1 MNIEDR
7 VITIN
12 EMTRP
17 GENLKKVKKIILSS
31 TNLKNV
37 SAVKCRN
44 DIERLKYQ
52 AENYLSYHYIIDLD
66 GNIVRCVPE
75 DEISYS
81 TNKFDID
88 SESISIAIVEDA
100 ENNISIKSFNS
111 QMELIKM
118 LCEKFLLDPL
128 EDILIL
134 YDITGSRKPRY
145 YLDNKYKLESLKRK
159 ISDNIWHS

>member
-7 VITIN
+7 LITIN

-17 GENLKKVKKIILSS
+17 GENLKKVKRIILSS

-44 DIERLKYQ
+44 DIERFKYQ
-52 AENYLSYHYIIDLD
+52 AENYLSYHYIIDLA

-88 SESISIAIVEDA
+88 SESISIAIVEDD
-100 ENNISIKSFNS
+100 ENNISTESFRV
-111 QMELIKM
+111 QIELIQNI
-118 LCEKFLLDPL
+118 CESYLLNPL
-128 EDILIL
+128 EDIYMI

-145 YLDNKYKLESLKRK
+145 YIDNKFKFEDLKMQ
-159 ISDNIWHS
+159 ISDNIWYS